1 MLASPTRRVFLT
13 SALAEAKRPHNPMYS
28 LLTQDTLNPK
38 WRIPNATI
46 TCQTIFERTL
56 SAVSVDPNTLNK
68 SPKPGKL

>member
-1 MLASPTRRVFLT
+1 MSDAQGIFNVSLSRSKTPTQPNVQPFDTRYSKSQV
-13 SALAEAKRPHNPMYS
+13 ANPQRHY
-28 LLTQDTLNPK
+28 
-38 WRIPNATI
+38 I